1 MTHALSALSVE
12 SSLFKGLAGEG
23 AKFKAR
29 PPEKITCHVKITAI

>member
-1 MTHALSALSVE
+1 MTHAFSVE

-23 AKFKAR
+23 AKFKAM

>member
-1 MTHALSALSVE
+1 MTHTLSVK
-12 SSLFKGLAGEG
+12 SSLCKGLAGEG

>member
-1 MTHALSALSVE
+1 MTHTLSVE